1 MTCTLLFSVHRR
13 NSMSDDDDDHMS
25 DRDMGAP
32 SPGGMSSIG
41 GGSRPGN
48 VRIVGKIILKVVYHQ
63 SICIHRLE
71 IPEFG
76 EVHFYAARI
85 TSDY

>member
-1 MTCTLLFSVHRR
+1 MTCKIFVSVQRR
-13 NSMSDDDDDHMS
+13 NSMSDDDDHMS

-48 VRIVGKIILKVVYHQ
+48 QTSRILQ
-63 SICIHRLE
+63 
-71 IPEFG
+71 G
-76 EVHFYAARI
+76 EG
-85 TSDY
+85 TQ